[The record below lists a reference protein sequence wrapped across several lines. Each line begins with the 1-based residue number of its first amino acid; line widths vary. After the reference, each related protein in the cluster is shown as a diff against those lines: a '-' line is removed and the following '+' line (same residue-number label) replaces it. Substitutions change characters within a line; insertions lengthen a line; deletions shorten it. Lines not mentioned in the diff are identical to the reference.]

1 MVVVR
6 WVLLGLLGVL
16 AILGGIRLTSFVRF
30 AWCETRAE
38 RVARKCKPCTCGH
51 DGIAVHTTQTG
62 KAVAIQCLHCYRFV
76 ADGDLIER
84 WNAGEE
90 DEGESDDGDE

>member
-16 AILGGIRLTSFVRF
+16 AILGGLRLTSFVRF

-38 RVARKCKPCTCGH
+38 RVARRCKPCTCGH
-51 DGIAVHTTQTG
+51 EDIGIHVTDSG
-62 KAVAIQCLHCYRFV
+62 KAVVIECLHCHRYV
-76 ADGDLIER
+76 YGGDLVSR
-84 WNAGEE
+84 WNNGE
-90 DEGESDDGDE
+90 DDDLDDGDE